1 MSIKKL
7 NKMGFPEKYGLYDSD
22 NEHENCG
29 FGFIANIKNEPKHEI
44 VHQALEIV
52 HNLDHRGAIGADPLA
67 GDGAGILIQIPHDFF
82 KEELIK
88 DESEDNYILLNH
100 PEALEQ
106 IMPGNIMKVDFQGL
120 ALEII
125 ERKSKYS
132 LKTKVISP
140 GTVLKNRASANTL
153 EIKIIELKQQL
164 VQGWIRGLK
173 QKLPA

>member
-1 MSIKKL
+1 MTSIVVTIGPKSIDPKIL
-7 NKMGFPEKYGLYDSD
+7 RGLKR
-22 NEHENCG
+22 
-29 FGFIANIKNEPKHEI
+29 A
-44 VHQALEIV
+44 
-52 HNLDHRGAIGADPLA
+52 GADTFRINLSHSNIESLEEYLNIFEKE
-67 GDGAGILIQIPHDFF
+67 GITPAIDTQGSQLRVKETSITKIVKLGTIVDLYF

-140 GTVLKNRASANTL
+140 GTVLKNRA
-153 EIKIIELKQQL
+153 
-164 VQGWIRGLK
+164 
-173 QKLPA
+173 